1 MRYSFVFPDK
11 RRRPTFEARGKARLV
26 SLCPYPIK
34 WEQRMARL
42 EEIESAHGADI
53 FTPSSIII
61 QNLPEDFVLAALS
74 RLEALYART

>member
-1 MRYSFVFPDK
+1 
-11 RRRPTFEARGKARLV
+11 
-26 SLCPYPIK
+26 
-34 WEQRMARL
+34 MARL